1 MSAAKIFEATAV
13 RWTQNEKGEDVY
25 TPDPDVLI
33 NPKNFVLQPDSRQL
47 VRVGFSQ
54 PVGAMNLKEE
64 GAWRVLFNEIP
75 PVEQENSVSFLF
87 TISLPLFTGGSNLA
101 QLRYAEAE
109 KKGLIATYEK
119 SIQSAFKDVADALAR
134 RETLSEELDA
144 QRQYVAAEQTSLDIA
159 MKSYQAGVGDYLSV
173 LTAQRTL
180 WSAKTTLLSLQQT
193 DLNNRITLWQS
204 LGGGAS

>member
-1 MSAAKIFEATAV
+1 MQV
-13 RWTQNEKGEDVY
+13 W
-25 TPDPDVLI
+25 
-33 NPKNFVLQPDSRQL
+33 
-47 VRVGFSQ
+47 
-54 PVGAMNLKEE
+54 
-64 GAWRVLFNEIP
+64 
-75 PVEQENSVSFLF
+75 SFAPS
-87 TISLPLFTGGSNLA
+87 ISLPLFTGGSNLA

-134 RETLSEELDA
+134 RETLSEQLDA

-159 MKSYQAGVGDYLSV
+159 LRRYQTGVGDYLSV

-180 WSAKTTLLSLQQT
+180 WSAQATLISLQQT
-193 DLNNRITLWQS
+193 DLENRITLWQS

>member
-1 MSAAKIFEATAV
+1 VVV
-13 RWTQNEKGEDVY
+13 R
-25 TPDPDVLI
+25 P
-33 NPKNFVLQPDSRQL
+33 S
-47 VRVGFSQ
+47 
-54 PVGAMNLKEE
+54 
-64 GAWRVLFNEIP
+64 
-75 PVEQENSVSFLF
+75 
-87 TISLPLFTGGSNLA
+87 ISLPLFTGGSNLA

-144 QRQYVAAEQTSLDIA
+144 QRQYVAAEQKSLDIA

-180 WSAKTTLLSLQQT
+180 WSAQATLMSLQQT
-193 DLNNRITLWQS
+193 DLKTGSPSGSRWAAAPVKRRAAAPGLYKES
-204 LGGGAS
+204 LCHVFPSPGR

>member
-1 MSAAKIFEATAV
+1 
-13 RWTQNEKGEDVY
+13 
-25 TPDPDVLI
+25 
-33 NPKNFVLQPDSRQL
+33 
-47 VRVGFSQ
+47 
-54 PVGAMNLKEE
+54 
-64 GAWRVLFNEIP
+64 
-75 PVEQENSVSFLF
+75 
-87 TISLPLFTGGSNLA
+87 FTGGSNLA